1 MHINVLPFMVRTIM
15 IIIASILAYSCTT
28 PSDAPVF
35 KQVTNIE
42 VTKVMGKTAYLNAD
56 AFFYNPNNVSMT
68 LKKIDV
74 DVSVEGKKIGK
85 INQSLKTKIPASA
98 EFKVPLDATFDMG
111 EMGFLNSIISILGGK
126 KVDVHY
132 SGYIKLTYHGFP
144 IRVPVEYDDEV
155 RI

>member
-1 MHINVLPFMVRTIM
+1 MHRIVLPQMTR
-15 IIIASILAYSCTT
+15 IIAITILSLLALSCTT
-28 PSDAPVF
+28 PSEAPVF

-56 AFFYNPNNVSMT
+56 AFFYNPNDVRMT

-85 INQSLKTKIPASA
+85 INQSLKTKIPANS
-98 EFKVPLDATFDMG
+98 EFKVPLDATFDMSQ
-111 EMGFLNSIISILGGK
+111 MGFLNSIISILGGK
-126 KVDVHY
+126 KVKVHY
-132 SGYIKLTYHGFP
+132 SGHIKLTLHGFP
-144 IRVPVEYDDEV
+144 VKVPVEYDDEV